1 MVKTNDK
8 TYLMLFA
15 LFSLW
20 VGVGVFPLIN
30 FETDSPCTLMGVQ
43 MMLNEGVQLPSPMAY
58 AYDMQPAVTYLLYG
72 IAKLLWFWDVEQI
85 YLLLCALSTIVFV
98 ALSINLVH
106 ALTGLR
112 KEWILLAFF
121 FLPETAAIAT
131 VPSTAIFAVL
141 LLVAGLWFLNRSKY
155 ILAILLLGM
164 APLFRLDVLM
174 VYPVVL
180 LVLLHGGMAFGKS
193 VWITVCSAA
202 GVIVISYGG
211 YRMLGADPL
220 SIFGVWKSNAESG
233 AYASHVGAVV
243 LVFYNIINF
252 ILLPLGLVLLARRRQ
267 IVRMLL
273 TLVPLLIVHYVM
285 RNTGSA
291 AKHYLYL
298 LPFIVISTST
308 AIEWIYE
315 KVRERK
321 KLAVAAG
328 VVLTLL
334 MTVSVRMD
342 DPERPWKNVPTA
354 DEKTTGPFVPFVKES
369 WTKYGMEIGVG
380 AGQMV
385 PTADEMMTLGGHV
398 FYPWFVHEY
407 KKAQDQR
414 REETWNCLRKESSY
428 TLIGFNWGASFYLQR
443 RYLEQGYD
451 YEDGG
456 LCRLPSSVHYTLRKK
471 ESVVE
476 YLTVETNEPDQIKEV
491 IAQLREGNRGRKAY
505 LLAMTE
511 RSQWILD
518 GFIAEGRVA
527 KRTDNL
533 YEVLSE

>member
-1 MVKTNDK
+1 MKKTNT
-8 TYLMLFA
+8 TYLVLFA
-15 LFSLW
+15 LYVLW
-20 VGVGVFPLIN
+20 MGVGVFPLVN

-43 MMLNEGVQLPSPMAY
+43 IMLNNGLELPPPIAY
-58 AYDMQPAVTYLLYG
+58 AYDMQPAVSYLLYG
-72 IAKLLWFWDVEQI
+72 AAKLLWFWNVEQI
-85 YLLLCALSTIVFV
+85 YLLLCALSTVVFV
-98 ALSINLVH
+98 VLSVQLVSE
-106 ALTGLR
+106 LTGIR
-112 KEWILLAFF
+112 KEVILLAFF

-141 LLVAGLWFLNRSKY
+141 LLVAGLLCLNRKRY
-155 ILAILLLGM
+155 IVTVFLLGI

-180 LVLLHGGMAFGKS
+180 LLLMQQGETFGRAVWKS
-193 VWITVCSAA
+193 GCIAV
-202 GVIVISYGG
+202 GVVGLTYGG
-211 YRMLGADPL
+211 YCLMGGNPL
-220 SIFGVWKSNAESG
+220 SIFSSWQSNAESG

-243 LVFYNIINF
+243 LVFYYIVNF
-252 ILLPLGLVLLARRRQ
+252 VLMPIGLLLLLKRKQILLF
-267 IVRMLL
+267 LL
-273 TLVPLLIVHYVM
+273 TLLPLLIVHYVM

-298 LPFIVISTST
+298 LPFIAVATST
-308 AIEWIYE
+308 AIVWIHE
-315 KVRERK
+315 KMSGRK
-321 KLAVAAG
+321 TLAMALCII
-328 VVLTLL
+328 LTLL
-334 MTVSVRMD
+334 MTISVRVD
-342 DPERPWKNVPTA
+342 DPVRPWKNVPTA
-354 DEKTTGPFVPFVKES
+354 DEKKVGPFVPLVKEP

-443 RYLEQGYD
+443 RYLEQGYE
-451 YEDGG
+451 YKEGG
-456 LCRLPSSVHYTLRKK
+456 EREQPCSVHYTLRKGG
-471 ESVVE
+471 SVIE
-476 YLTVETNEPDQIKEV
+476 YLTVETNDSEQIQGVIEQMKKEKP
-491 IAQLREGNRGRKAY
+491 GGKFF

-518 GFIAEGRVA
+518 QFVAEEKLV

-533 YEVLSE
+533 YETR